1 MSVYKNIHKGLI
13 EKCKKG
19 DSKSQYRLYHLY
31 SEAMYSICIR
41 MLANKMDAEDVL
53 QEAFVTTFKNI
64 KTFRGDSSFGAWLK
78 RLVINKCLDFLKKKK
93 INFIEIENET
103 VDLPDCDKKIEWPS
117 ADIIHNE
124 IKQLP
129 EGCRIIFTLFLLE
142 GMKHKEIAE
151 LLDVSESTSKSQYQ
165 RAKQILQ
172 ERLTNP
178 GNNNHKMKNIISKN
192 TKLA

>member
-1 MSVYKNIHKGLI
+1 
-13 EKCKKG
+13 
-19 DSKSQYRLYHLY
+19 
-31 SEAMYSICIR
+31 